1 MMRLKVENVGR
12 GLHPKEAVVAVTTT
26 TGKERLIVPMQSIVN
41 GSIEIS
47 WPIRANALDNSVLV
61 ELPRETQSGAW
72 RVWVPR
78 NQIFEIE
85 ERMRA

>member
-1 MMRLKVENVGR
+1 MMRLRVEPIGN
-12 GLHPKEAVVAVTTT
+12 GLHPNEAVVAVQTT
-26 TGKERLIVPMQSIVN
+26 TGKERLVVPRQSISN
-41 GSIEIS
+41 NSIEIG
-47 WPIRANALDNSVLV
+47 WPIRTKDDCFLI

-78 NQIFEIE
+78 NQVSESEE